1 MAAPVKKRAVNE
13 NSNFN
18 GNDEKS
24 ESSDESSENSDME
37 EYVNQEV

>member
-18 GNDEKS
+18 GNNEKS
-24 ESSDESSENSDME
+24 DSSDESSESSGME
-37 EYVNQEV
+37 ELINQEV

>member
-13 NSNFN
+13 NTNFN

-24 ESSDESSENSDME
+24 ESSNESSENSDTE
-37 EYVNQEV
+37 EYINQEV